1 MYARIETK
9 WFLRAS
15 RSVHEATS
23 LFHLRSSGGGSRKNR
38 SGWARAVITYT
49 RRRTL
54 DRKRGFTLIELL
66 VVIAI
71 IGILAAILLPA
82 LARAREAARRASCQ
96 NNLKQLGLV
105 GKMYANESPG
115 EKWPPVDFLAAE
127 PPVST
132 TAGDI
137 VAAVAMGRVYP
148 EYLTDPSILICPSD
162 ASNDLVGKTDLSCVG
177 YHDSVVLIPSGEA
190 GCRMDKPDSYQYL
203 GFLIDQAEDDDP
215 TVDVGSV
222 LDALLATFGTF
233 DSLAGV
239 EASAQG
245 IECFANMF
253 VRFGAALVG
262 TNYGG
267 ANAAVDD
274 NCTVPDGLGNA
285 GIGDTVFRLRE
296 GIERFLITDI
306 NNPAASAKGQSEI
319 FVYWDTISSAVS
331 DFNHIPGG
339 SNVLYLDGHVSFI
352 RYPGDAPV
360 NENVAEMFRAVNSIT
375 DF

>member
-1 MYARIETK
+1 M
-9 WFLRAS
+9 
-15 RSVHEATS
+15 
-23 LFHLRSSGGGSRKNR
+23 
-38 SGWARAVITYT
+38 
-49 RRRTL
+49 RRN
-54 DRKRGFTLIELL
+54 RGFTLIELL

-115 EKWPPVDFLAAE
+115 EKWPPVDFLAPE
-127 PPVST
+127 PPIGPGTTTDLIANVS
-132 TAGDI
+132 
-137 VAAVAMGRVYP
+137 MSRVYP

-162 ASNDLVGKTDLSCVG
+162 SENALVDSQDLSCIG
-177 YHDSVVLIPSGEA
+177 FHASITLPSGVS
-190 GCRMDKPDSYQYL
+190 GCRMAKDDSYQYL

-222 LDALLATFGTF
+222 LDPLLATFGTF
-233 DSLAGV
+233 PSLAGV
-239 EASAQG
+239 DATAQG

-253 VRFGAALVG
+253 VRFGAAL
-262 TNYGG
+262 TTSNFGG

-274 NCTVPDGLGNA
+274 DCTVPDGLGNA
-285 GIGDTVFRLRE
+285 SQGTTVFRLRE

-319 FVYWDTISSAVS
+319 FVYWDTVSAATS
-331 DFNHIPGG
+331 DFNHVPGG
-339 SNVLYLDGHVSFI
+339 SNVLYLDGHVSFV

-360 NENVAEMFRAVNSIT
+360 NENVAAMFQAVNSIT
-375 DF
+375 VF